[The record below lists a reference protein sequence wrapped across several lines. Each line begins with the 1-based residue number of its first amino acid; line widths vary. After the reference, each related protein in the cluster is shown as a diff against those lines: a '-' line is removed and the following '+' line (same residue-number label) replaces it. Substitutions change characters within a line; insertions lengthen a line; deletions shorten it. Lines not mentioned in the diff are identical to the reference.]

1 MELPHEIKIGVP
13 IMRISV
19 EDTLKRLEINTE
31 HADPAVIFRH
41 ACEEAVDHWMI
52 TSEDHRL
59 RCAIGVLLLI
69 LIKHERYEEQRL
81 IEAELRALASLDA
94 ATRGVP
100 VDFSQ
105 VLDEDE
111 GRKWVGLLRIWQEVR
126 RDAGKN

>member
-13 IMRISV
+13 IMRDPV
-19 EDTLKRLEINTE
+19 ERKLAELEIDPA

-69 LIKHERYEEQRL
+69 MIANERFDVQRT

-105 VLDEDE
+105 VMDEDDVPN
-111 GRKWVGLLRIWQEVR
+111 WVGLVRIWQEVR
-126 RDAGKN
+126 RDAGA